1 MPQYFKHTLYFRY
14 TACIDIHLII
24 RRITMKKPMLLVL
37 TTGLVLTACQPQSQS
52 TDTTI
57 STNTIPLIQ
66 AQTTPVSL
74 SKDQVCHLETPEESA
89 SCTKYH
95 LQSIK
100 TNVPWIDQ
108 YFHERLKQEHK
119 EAFDPAPLPE
129 VTLDPELPSTNYST
143 ASVRYV
149 SQHYQLATFEYFS
162 DYFPAGA
169 AHGMHHVDYVVFDL
183 KQKQRLTLNDIV
195 VPAQKEALKAE
206 LFDYNSE
213 WLEQRHIALKDFELS
228 NNFYFGAS
236 GLVFVYPVY
245 ELASYAEGI
254 SELKLP
260 YWALKDKILAQY
272 LPQLP
277 ESSEEIYQ

>member
-1 MPQYFKHTLYFRY
+1 ML
-14 TACIDIHLII
+14 CILDILHDLLL
-24 RRITMKKPMLLVL
+24 RRIPMKKSMLLVL
-37 TTGLVLTACQPQSQS
+37 TTGLTLSACQPQPQS
-52 TDTTI
+52 TDSPT
-57 STNTIPLIQ
+57 STSTIPLIQ

-74 SKDQVCHLETPEESA
+74 TKDQVCYLETAEESA

-95 LQSIK
+95 LQSI
-100 TNVPWIDQ
+100 TSNVPWIDQ
-108 YFHERLKQEHK
+108 YFHKRLKQDHK

-143 ASVRYV
+143 ASVRYI
-149 SQHYQLATFEYFS
+149 SQHYQLATFGYFS

-183 KQKQRLTLNDIV
+183 EQKQRLTLNDIV
-195 VPAQKEALKAE
+195 VPAQKEALKTE
-206 LFDYNSE
+206 LFDYNRE
-213 WLEQRHIALKDFELS
+213 WLEQRHITIQDFELS
-228 NNFYFGAS
+228 DNFYFGAS